1 MSKVKTSRESQ
12 SPGRRWKQWKEPE
25 AREALASW
33 RRSGLSAGAFCA
45 REGYSQTRL
54 RYWSERLSEQS
65 ARSSSVSFVP
75 VALGD
80 IRRAHLAHQIEI
92 EHAGVVLRVR
102 EDLDVAQSARLV
114 AALGAGE
121 PSC

>member
-1 MSKVKTSRESQ
+1 MSKVKTSGESQ

-80 IRRAHLAHQIEI
+80 IRRAHQIEI

-102 EDLDVAQSARLV
+102 EDLDVAQLARLV

>member
-1 MSKVKTSRESQ
+1 MSKVKKSGEAQ
-12 SPGRRWKQWKEPE
+12 SSGRRWKQWKEPE

-45 REGYSQTRL
+45 REGYSETRL
-54 RYWSERLSEQS
+54 RYWSERLGEAGRS
-65 ARSSSVSFVP
+65 RSSWVSFVP

-80 IRRAHLAHQIEI
+80 IRRAHQIEI

-102 EDLDVAQSARLV
+102 EDLDVAQLARLV
-114 AALGAGE
+114 AALAAGE
-121 PSC
+121 RSC